1 MQPVPSTEPPR
12 SSPART
18 PFQAV
23 RADVAVAV
31 VFGGAAVAWVTID
44 TLPGGRWMPVHL
56 FTLGVLTPLI
66 VAFSQHQV
74 VTLFKAAPLRMA
86 PVRALLWSGA
96 ALVVVGMAQ
105 PGAGW
110 ARVAIAVG
118 ATATAAG
125 VARAAWAL
133 RRVRRSRPEDVR
145 FGWMLRGYERAHLA
159 FLLGAGLG
167 AALGGGLV
175 PGGWYV
181 AFRHAHLHALVIGF
195 AAVTLL
201 ATVVLFGP
209 MLLRAQI
216 APDGEAAA
224 ARWLPRIV
232 LGAGVAVLGLLGQAL
247 PAPAAVASRWLAA
260 AGLLVVAAGAVTI
273 LRPLAAIVRR
283 KGDDAPLT
291 GVLLTCAIGWLTLAL
306 VADAVVVATGSWRL
320 LDPVGVVALLG
331 AFAQAI
337 TATLLHVATMW
348 LPRQRRLRL
357 YPRLDAVP
365 LWVAALPQL
374 LLAGLALRL
383 LS

>member
-1 MQPVPSTEPPR
+1 VSPTGPPN
-12 SSPART
+12 SSSART
-18 PFQAV
+18 PFQTV
-23 RADVAVAV
+23 RAD
-31 VFGGAAVAWVTID
+31 AAVALAFGVAAIVWATID

-66 VAFSQHQV
+66 VAFSQRQLH
-74 VTLFKAAPLRMA
+74 TLFRTPPLRMA
-86 PVRALLWSGA
+86 LVRALLWSGA
-96 ALVVVGMAQ
+96 GLVVAGMAQ

-110 ARVAIAVG
+110 ARAAIAIG
-118 ATATAAG
+118 ATASAAG
-125 VARAAWAL
+125 VARATWAL
-133 RRVRRSRPEDVR
+133 HRTRRRQRDDVR
-145 FGWMLRGYERAHLA
+145 FGWMLRSYERAHLA

-167 AALGGGLV
+167 AALGMGLV

-181 AFRHAHLHALVIGF
+181 AFRHAHLHALVVGF

-216 APDGEAAA
+216 APDGEVAA

-232 LGAGVAVLGLLGQAL
+232 LGTGVAVLGLLGQGL
-247 PAPAAVASRWLAA
+247 PAQAAVAARWLAA
-260 AGLLVVAAGAVTI
+260 AGLIVITAGALTI
-273 LRPLAAIVRR
+273 LRPLVAIVRR
-283 KGDDAPLT
+283 KGNDAPLT
-291 GVLLTCAIGWLTLAL
+291 GVLLTFAIGWLTLAL

-320 LDPVGVVALLG
+320 LDAVGLLALLG
-331 AFAQAI
+331 GFAQAI

-365 LWVAALPQL
+365 LWVAAAPQVL
-374 LLAGLALRL
+374 LVWLALRL

>member
-1 MQPVPSTEPPR
+1 MSPTGPPN
-12 SSPART
+12 SSSART
-18 PFQAV
+18 PFQTV
-23 RADVAVAV
+23 RAD
-31 VFGGAAVAWVTID
+31 AAVALAFGVAAIVWATID

-66 VAFSQHQV
+66 VAFSQRQLH
-74 VTLFKAAPLRMA
+74 TLFRTPPLRMA
-86 PVRALLWSGA
+86 LVRALLWSGA
-96 ALVVVGMAQ
+96 GLVVAGMAQ

-110 ARVAIAVG
+110 ARAAIAIG
-118 ATATAAG
+118 ATASAAG
-125 VARAAWAL
+125 VARATWAL
-133 RRVRRSRPEDVR
+133 HRTRRRQRDDVR
-145 FGWMLRGYERAHLA
+145 FGWMLRSYERAHLA

-167 AALGGGLV
+167 AALGMGLV

-181 AFRHAHLHALVIGF
+181 AFRHAHLHALVVGF

-216 APDGEAAA
+216 APDGEVAA

-232 LGAGVAVLGLLGQAL
+232 LGTGVAVLGLLGQGL
-247 PAPAAVASRWLAA
+247 PAQAAVAARWLAA
-260 AGLLVVAAGAVTI
+260 AGLIVITAGALTI
-273 LRPLAAIVRR
+273 LRPLVAIVRR
-283 KGDDAPLT
+283 KGNDAPLT
-291 GVLLTCAIGWLTLAL
+291 GVLLTFAIGWLTLAL

-320 LDPVGVVALLG
+320 LDAVGLLALLG
-331 AFAQAI
+331 GFAQAI

-365 LWVAALPQL
+365 LWVAAAPQVL
-374 LLAGLALRL
+374 LVWLALRL

>member
-1 MQPVPSTEPPR
+1 MSPTGPPN
-12 SSPART
+12 SSSART
-18 PFQAV
+18 PFQTV
-23 RADVAVAV
+23 RAD
-31 VFGGAAVAWVTID
+31 AAVALAFGVAAIVWATID

-66 VAFSQHQV
+66 VAFSQRQLH
-74 VTLFKAAPLRMA
+74 TLFRTPPLRMA
-86 PVRALLWSGA
+86 LVRALLWSGA
-96 ALVVVGMAQ
+96 GLVVAGMAQ

-110 ARVAIAVG
+110 ARAAIAIG
-118 ATATAAG
+118 ATASAAG
-125 VARAAWAL
+125 VARATWAL
-133 RRVRRSRPEDVR
+133 HRTRRRQRDDVR
-145 FGWMLRGYERAHLA
+145 FGWMLRSYERAHLA

-167 AALGGGLV
+167 AALGMGLV

-181 AFRHAHLHALVIGF
+181 AFRHAHLHALVVGF

-216 APDGEAAA
+216 APDGEVAA

-232 LGAGVAVLGLLGQAL
+232 LGTGVAVLGLLGQGL
-247 PAPAAVASRWLAA
+247 PAQAAVAARWLAA
-260 AGLLVVAAGAVTI
+260 VGLLVVAAGAVTI
-273 LRPLAAIVRR
+273 LRPLLAIVRR
-283 KGDDAPLT
+283 KGQDAPLT
-291 GVLLTCAIGWLTLAL
+291 GVLLTAAIGWLTLAL

-320 LDPVGVVALLG
+320 LDAVGLLALLG
-331 AFAQAI
+331 GFAQAI

-365 LWVAALPQL
+365 LWVAAAPQVL
-374 LLAGLALRL
+374 LVWLALRL

>member
-1 MQPVPSTEPPR
+1 MSPTGPPN
-12 SSPART
+12 SSSART
-18 PFQAV
+18 PFQTV
-23 RADVAVAV
+23 RAD
-31 VFGGAAVAWVTID
+31 AAVALAFGVAAIVWATID

-66 VAFSQHQV
+66 VAFSQRQLH
-74 VTLFKAAPLRMA
+74 TLFRTPPLRMA
-86 PVRALLWSGA
+86 LVRALLWSGA
-96 ALVVVGMAQ
+96 GLVVAGMAQ

-110 ARVAIAVG
+110 ARAAIAIG
-118 ATATAAG
+118 ATASAAG
-125 VARAAWAL
+125 VARATWAL
-133 RRVRRSRPEDVR
+133 HRTRRRQRDDVR
-145 FGWMLRGYERAHLA
+145 FGWMLRSYERAHLA

-167 AALGGGLV
+167 AALGMGLV

-181 AFRHAHLHALVIGF
+181 AFRHAHLHALVVGF

-216 APDGEAAA
+216 APDGEVAA

-232 LGAGVAVLGLLGQAL
+232 LGTGVAVLGLLGQGL
-247 PAPAAVASRWLAA
+247 PAQAAVAARWLAA
-260 AGLLVVAAGAVTI
+260 AGLIVITAGALTI
-273 LRPLAAIVRR
+273 LRPLVAIVRR
-283 KGDDAPLT
+283 KGNDAPLT
-291 GVLLTCAIGWLTLAL
+291 GVLLTFAIGWLTLAL

-320 LDPVGVVALLG
+320 LDAVGLLALLG
-331 AFAQAI
+331 GFAQAI

-365 LWVAALPQL
+365 LWVAALPQVL
-374 LLAGLALRL
+374 LVWLAVRL

>member
-1 MQPVPSTEPPR
+1 MPPT
-12 SSPART
+12 SPPNPTPART

-23 RADVAVAV
+23 RPDAAVAVA
-31 VFGGAAVAWVTID
+31 FGAAAIAWATID

-66 VAFSQHQV
+66 VAFSQHQLH
-74 VTLFKAAPLRMA
+74 TLFRAPPLRMA

-96 ALVVVGMAQ
+96 GLVVVGMAQ

-110 ARVAIAVG
+110 ARAAIAIG
-118 ATATAAG
+118 ATASAAG

-133 RRVRRSRPEDVR
+133 RRTRRRRPDEVR
-145 FGWMLRGYERAHLA
+145 FAWMLRSYERAHLA

-167 AALGGGLV
+167 AALGMGLV

-181 AFRHAHLHALVIGF
+181 AFRHAHLHALVVGF

-216 APDGEAAA
+216 APDGEVAA

-232 LGAGVAVLGLLGQAL
+232 LGTGVAVLGLLGQGP
-247 PAPAAVASRWLAA
+247 PAQAAVAARWLAA
-260 AGLLVVAAGAVTI
+260 AGLIVITAGALTI
-273 LRPLAAIVRR
+273 LRPLVAIVRR
-283 KGDDAPLT
+283 KGNDAPLT
-291 GVLLTCAIGWLTLAL
+291 GVLLTFAIGWLTLAL

-320 LDPVGVVALLG
+320 LDAVGVVALLG

-374 LLAGLALRL
+374 LLAGLAVRL

>member
-1 MQPVPSTEPPR
+1 VSPTGPPS

-23 RADVAVAV
+23 RPDAAVAVA
-31 VFGGAAVAWVTID
+31 FGLAAVAWATID
-44 TLPGGRWMPVHL
+44 ALPGGRWMPVHL

-66 VAFSQHQV
+66 VAFSQHQL
-74 VTLFKAAPLRMA
+74 VTLFRAPPLRMA
-86 PVRALLWSGA
+86 WVRALLWSGA
-96 ALVVVGMAQ
+96 VLVVVGMAQ

-110 ARVAIAVG
+110 ARAAIAVG
-118 ATATAAG
+118 ATASAAG

-133 RRVRRSRPEDVR
+133 HHVRRGRPDDVR

-159 FLLGAGLG
+159 FLLGAVLG
-167 AALGGGLV
+167 AALGSGLV

-181 AFRHAHLHALVIGF
+181 AFRHAHLHALVVGF

-216 APDGEAAA
+216 APDGEVAA

-232 LGAGVAVLGLLGQAL
+232 LGTGVTVLGLLGQAL
-247 PAPAAVASRWLAA
+247 PAPLAVAARWFAA
-260 AGLLVVAAGAVTI
+260 AGLLVLAAGAFTI
-273 LRPLAAIVRR
+273 LRPLLGIVRR

-320 LDPVGVVALLG
+320 LDAVGLLALLG

-374 LLAGLALRL
+374 LLVGLAVRV